1 MRRKIIMKNTLA
13 ALLLLCSTTPAL
25 AQDKV
30 KLTSLTSNEGKIVWF
45 TLGQDLDK
53 AEVPYVVVRYDYE
66 QGNGYSI
73 SSPSSN
79 YTFSF
84 NANWSLELIPDPA
97 TGIDEVP
104 ATNASKQVS
113 FSLNGR
119 KLYIKNLPG
128 KSSVTLYDLQGRLV
142 MTVQADNQ
150 GCATL
155 QLPATGLATPYVVR
169 TASINFKIIAK

>member
-1 MRRKIIMKNTLA
+1 MPTLLQLPIA
-13 ALLLLCSTTPAL
+13 VIL
-25 AQDKV
+25 
-30 KLTSLTSNEGKIVWF
+30 
-45 TLGQDLDK
+45 
-53 AEVPYVVVRYDYE
+53 
-66 QGNGYSI
+66 
-73 SSPSSN
+73 
-79 YTFSF
+79 FSF
-84 NANWSLELIPDPA
+84 DANWSLELIPDPA

-104 ATNASKQVS
+104 ATNAGKQVL

-119 KLYIKNLPG
+119 KLYIKNLPA

>member
-1 MRRKIIMKNTLA
+1 MRRKTSMKNTLV

-30 KLTSLTSNEGKIVWF
+30 KLTSNEGEIVWF

-53 AEVPYVVVRYDYE
+53 AEVPYVIVRYDYQ
-66 QGNGYSI
+66 QGNGYI
-73 SSPSSN
+73 ITTPNSS

-84 NANWSLELIPDPA
+84 DANWSLELIPDPA

-104 ATNASKQVS
+104 ATNAGKQVL

-119 KLYIKNLPG
+119 KLYIKNLPA
-128 KSSVTLYDLQGRLV
+128 KSSVTLYDLQVRLV

>member
-1 MRRKIIMKNTLA
+1 MTINKAMATLLQLPIA
-13 ALLLLCSTTPAL
+13 VILSVSM
-25 AQDKV
+25 QIGR
-30 KLTSLTSNEGKIVWF
+30 S
-45 TLGQDLDK
+45 
-53 AEVPYVVVRYDYE
+53 
-66 QGNGYSI
+66 
-73 SSPSSN
+73 
-79 YTFSF
+79 
-84 NANWSLELIPDPA
+84 LIPDPA
-97 TGIDEVP
+97 TGIDEVS
-104 ATNASKQVS
+104 ATNAGKQVL

-119 KLYIKNLPG
+119 KLYIKNLPA

>member
-1 MRRKIIMKNTLA
+1 MRRKTSMKNTLA

-30 KLTSLTSNEGKIVWF
+30 KLTSNEGEIVWF

-53 AEVPYVVVRYDYE
+53 AEVPYVVVRYDYQ
-66 QGNGYSI
+66 QGNGYI
-73 SSPSSN
+73 ITTPNSS

-84 NANWSLELIPDPA
+84 DANWSLELIPDPA

-104 ATNASKQVS
+104 ATNSSKQVS

-119 KLYIKNLPG
+119 KLYIKNLPA
-128 KSSVTLYDLQGRLV
+128 KSIGDALRFARPFGYDRPGRQSRLCH
-142 MTVQADNQ
+142 T
-150 GCATL
+150 ATACNRPCYPL
-155 QLPATGLATPYVVR
+155 CGAHSKY
-169 TASINFKIIAK
+169 

>member
-1 MRRKIIMKNTLA
+1 MRRKTIMKNTLA
-13 ALLLLCSTTPAL
+13 ALLLLCSTPPAL
-25 AQDKV
+25 AQNKV

-53 AEVPYVVVRYDYE
+53 AEVPYVVVRYDYQ
-66 QGNGYSI
+66 QGNGYI
-73 SSPSSN
+73 ITTPNSS

-84 NANWSLELIPDPA
+84 DANWSLELIPDPA

-119 KLYIKNLPG
+119 KLYIKNLPA